1 MFCFAPIDGWRAVFA
16 GGEALGNVRHGVRAE
31 SLRLKFI
38 RIPPNKTPR
47 RRPPLYITCPLGRET
62 PLLYG
67 FHACILFNPRRKI
80 GVPLNICEITVVEG
94 AFSCFEIL
102 SR

>member
-1 MFCFAPIDGWRAVFA
+1 MGGGGAP
-16 GGEALGNVRHGVRAE
+16 GNVRHGVRAE

-38 RIPPNKTPR
+38 RIPPTATPC

-62 PLLYG
+62 PLLYR
-67 FHACILFNPRRKI
+67 FHACILFNPSPEI
-80 GVPLNICEITVVEG
+80 GVPLNICEITVVER